1 MKIVFLDS
9 KTLPTPMA
17 RPSEASLWQECPA
30 TKDSEVVSALAGAEV
45 AITNKVKISR
55 HHLEMLPEL
64 KLICV
69 AATGYDCIDIDSCRA
84 HGVLVC
90 NVPAYSSQSVSEHV
104 IASIFQLYR
113 HMSSY
118 VAASQEWSASSH
130 FCVHKAPMKDV
141 AGSVLGIVGKGA
153 IGGATANLA
162 QAVGMKVVYADHKN
176 ATETRFG
183 YVAFD
188 EMLAQA
194 DVISLHCPLTVH
206 TKELIGANE
215 ITNMKSGAFLIN
227 TARGGLLN
235 EEAIIAG
242 LKSGKLGGAA
252 LDVLQQ
258 EPPSI
263 DAALI
268 AFKHPGLFVTP
279 HVAWAGEAS
288 VGVLKKTLLDN
299 ISAYVNGRPR
309 NVVS

>member
-9 KTLPTPMA
+9 QTLPTPIT
-17 RPSEASLWQECPA
+17 RPSEASLWQEYPS
-30 TKDSEVVSALAGAEV
+30 TKESELISALAGAEV

-55 HHLEMLPEL
+55 HHLEQLPEL

-104 IASIFQLYR
+104 IASIFQLCR

-118 VAASQEWSASSH
+118 VAASQEWHASSH

-141 AGSVLGIVGKGA
+141 AGSVLGIVGKGS
-153 IGGATANLA
+153 IGSATANLA
-162 QAVGMKVVYADHKN
+162 HAVGMKVVYADHKN
-176 ATETRFG
+176 AAEIRPG

-188 EMLAQA
+188 EMLARA

-206 TKELIGANE
+206 TKELIGAEEVNK
-215 ITNMKSGAFLIN
+215 MKPGAFLIN

-235 EEAIIAG
+235 EAAVIDG
-242 LKSGKLGGAA
+242 LTSGKLGGAA

-258 EPPSI
+258 EPPCV

-279 HVAWAGEAS
+279 HVAWAGEES
-288 VGVLKKTLLDN
+288 VGVLKETLLNN
-299 ISAYVNGRPR
+299 ISAYVNGRPQ

>member
-1 MKIVFLDS
+1 MKIVFLDGQ
-9 KTLPTPMA
+9 TLPTPMA
-17 RPSEASLWQECPA
+17 RPAEASIWQELPA
-30 TKDSEVVSALAGAEV
+30 TKDSDVISALAGAEV
-45 AITNKVKISR
+45 AITNKVKINR
-55 HHLEMLPEL
+55 HHLEALPDL

-69 AATGYDCIDIDSCRA
+69 AATGYDCIDIESCRA
-84 HGVLVC
+84 RGVLVC
-90 NVPAYSSQSVSEHV
+90 NVPAYSSRSVSEHV

-113 HMSSY
+113 HMPSY
-118 VAASQEWSASSH
+118 VAASQEWYASSH

-141 AGSVLGIVGKGA
+141 AGSILGIVGKGS

-176 ATETRFG
+176 ATEARPG
-183 YVAFD
+183 YVTFD

-194 DVISLHCPLTVH
+194 DVISLHCPLTAL
-206 TKELIGANE
+206 TKELIGERE
-215 ITNMKSGAFLIN
+215 ISKMKPGAFLIN

-235 EEAIIAG
+235 EEAVIAG

-258 EPPSI
+258 EPPSF

-268 AFKHPGLFVTP
+268 SFAHPGLLITP

-288 VGVLKKTLLDN
+288 VGVLKETLLSN
-299 ISAYVNGRPR
+299 ISAFVNGRPQ